1 MDKEKIVMTEST
13 EKLVKEAIKVDL
25 ENMTEQE
32 FIAAVNSVKGL
43 TATLTESGEI
53 KIRQILLG

>member
-1 MDKEKIVMTEST
+1 MDKNKIVMTEST
-13 EKLVKEAIKVDL
+13 EKLVKEAVKVDL

>member
-1 MDKEKIVMTEST
+1 MDTNKIIMTEST
-13 EKLVKEAIKVDL
+13 EKIVKENVNVDL

-32 FIAAVNSVKGL
+32 FIQAINNTKGL
-43 TATLTESGEI
+43 VATLTESGQI

>member
-1 MDKEKIVMTEST
+1 MDANKIVMNESI
-13 EKLVKEAIKVDL
+13 EKVVKETIKVDL

-32 FIAAVNSVKGL
+32 FIQAVNQIKGL
-43 TATLTESGEI
+43 VATLTESGKI

>member
-1 MDKEKIVMTEST
+1 MDTNKIVMTEST
-13 EKLVKEAIKVDL
+13 EKIVKENINVDL

-32 FIAAVNSVKGL
+32 FIQAINNTKGL
-43 TATLTESGEI
+43 VATLTESGQI

>member
-1 MDKEKIVMTEST
+1 MDKNKIVMTEST
-13 EKLVKEAIKVDL
+13 EKLVKAAVTVDL

-32 FIAAVNSVKGL
+32 FIAAVNGIKGL

>member
-13 EKLVKEAIKVDL
+13 EKLVKEAIEVDL

-43 TATLTESGEI
+43 TATLT
-53 KIRQILLG
+53 

>member
-13 EKLVKEAIKVDL
+13 EKLVKEAIEVDL